1 MLVFYLISLP
11 LTMGMVILTLKY
23 FAGPD
28 VPTYVFFTVGYTW
41 FCSFSI
47 IILVPADIWTTIIG
61 HSSGGI
67 SFFWSL
73 SYWSTFLLTW
83 AVVPTIQ
90 GYEDAG
96 DFTMAERLKT
106 SIHGNLVFYLCVGSI
121 GLVGLILFII
131 FHKNWSG
138 GILGFAMACSNTFGL
153 VTGAF
158 LLGFGLS
165 EIPKGIWKNV
175 DWTIRQKVLS
185 HKVAK
190 MAVKLDDA
198 HQEFSNSIVV
208 VQATSNQISKRDP
221 LRQYMNI
228 IDSMLHQMLN
238 EDPSFKPQGGRFGEN
253 DMDYD
258 TDEKSMATL
267 RRRLRIAREEYCRYR
282 RYNIMCE
289 YMSFVLEALE
299 LEDTIKN
306 YERRDAT
313 GWKFVSSLRLER
325 TGKLGSS
332 LDKIEFIWRCVLR
345 KQLEKL
351 LAIILG
357 CMSAAILL
365 AEATIL
371 PSGVDLSLFSILINS
386 VGKQEMLV
394 QVAAF
399 VPLMYMCI
407 CTYYSLFK
415 IGMLMFYSFTP
426 RRTSSV
432 SLLMICSMVA
442 RYAPPIS
449 YNFLN
454 LIHVPGNRKTIFEK
468 RMGNIDDAVPFFG
481 KGFNKIYPLIM
492 VIYTLLLVTNFFD
505 RIIDYFGHWKI
516 FKFQDEADDT
526 DGFDPSGLIILQ
538 KERSWL
544 ERGHTVGEHVIPL
557 ARNFN
562 GLSIDIEPGSTNTKR
577 VLKDM
582 VSHEK
587 GVEKKFIHVRFNVC
601 GSPLEC
607 PETFPSIGRVR
618 VKHRGILL
626 TLKGTVIR
634 SGAVKMYEGQRT
646 YQCKKCKHMFPLYP
660 ELETRNS
667 ITLPSICPS
676 ERSNPCEGTKFQCIE
691 STTVCHDY
699 QEIKIQES
707 TQVLGVGVIPR
718 LILVIL
724 QDDLVDTVKAGA
736 LVCPDD
742 VIITGILTAKW
753 SPDLKDVRC
762 DLDPI
767 LIANH
772 VRRTNELKL
781 DIDIPDDVTLK
792 FKQFWSDFRDTPL
805 KGRNAILRGICPQV
819 FGLFTVKLA
828 VALTLIGGVQH
839 VDASGT
845 KIRGESHLL
854 LVGDPGTGKSQF
866 LKFAAKLSNRSVIT
880 TGLGSTSAGLTVTA
894 VKDGGEWMLEA
905 GALVL
910 ADGGLCCIDEFDS
923 MREHDRATIHEAMEQ
938 QTISVA
944 KAGLV
949 TTLGTRTIV
958 FGATNP
964 KGHYDPDQPLSVNT
978 TLSGPLLSRFDIVLV
993 LLDTKNPEWDAV
1005 VSSHILAEG
1014 ESKSCKKDEDLA
1026 NIWPLPILRRYIHYV
1041 KEHFKPVLTKEAEKV
1056 ISSYYQLQRRSATH
1070 NAARTT
1076 VRMLESLIRLAQ
1088 AAMLVLT
1095 ISMLQHMQGLC
1106 SEMRSLD

>member
-41 FCSFSI
+41 FCSLSI
-47 IILVPADIWTTIIG
+47 IVLVPADIWTTIVG

-73 SYWSTFLLTW
+73 TYWSTFLLTW
-83 AVVPTIQ
+83 AVVPTLQ

-96 DFTMAERLKT
+96 DFTVAERLRT
-106 SIHGNLVFYLCVGSI
+106 SIHGNLVFYLCVSSL

-131 FHKNWSG
+131 FHKKWSG

-165 EIPKGIWKNV
+165 EIPKGIWKNA
-175 DWTIRQKVLS
+175 DWTTRQKVLS

-190 MAVKLDDA
+190 MAVKLDGA

-208 VQATSNQISKRDP
+208 SQATSNQISKRDP
-221 LRQYMNI
+221 LRPYMNV
-228 IDSMLHQMLN
+228 IDSMLDQMLK

-282 RYNIMCE
+282 SE
-289 YMSFVLEALE
+289 YMSFVFEALE
-299 LEDTIKN
+299 LEDTVKN

-313 GWKFVSSLRLER
+313 GWKFISSFRPER

-332 LDKIEFIWRCVLR
+332 LDMIEFIWRCVLR
-345 KQLEKL
+345 KELEKL
-351 LAIILG
+351 FAIILG

-399 VPLMYMCI
+399 IPLMYMCV

-505 RIIDYFGHWKI
+505 RIIDYFGNWKI
-516 FKFQDEADDT
+516 FKYQDEADDT

-544 ERGHTVGEHVIPL
+544 ERGHKVGDHVIPL

-562 GLSIDIEPGSTNTKR
+562 GMSIDIEPGSNNT
-577 VLKDM
+577 
-582 VSHEK
+582 EK
-587 GVEKKFIHVRFNVC
+587 A
-601 GSPLEC
+601 P
-607 PETFPSIGRVR
+607 T
-618 VKHRGILL
+618 
-626 TLKGTVIR
+626 
-634 SGAVKMYEGQRT
+634 EGQFKPLKEEVQHDTTGEAIGKKYSGIIREHQKKQVSRT
-646 YQCKKCKHMFPLYP
+646 K
-660 ELETRNS
+660 
-667 ITLPSICPS
+667 
-676 ERSNPCEGTKFQCIE
+676 
-691 STTVCHDY
+691 
-699 QEIKIQES
+699 S
-707 TQVLGVGVIPR
+707 TQK
-718 LILVIL
+718 
-724 QDDLVDTVKAGA
+724 DSTS
-736 LVCPDD
+736 
-742 VIITGILTAKW
+742 LT
-753 SPDLKDVRC
+753 
-762 DLDPI
+762 
-767 LIANH
+767 
-772 VRRTNELKL
+772 
-781 DIDIPDDVTLK
+781 
-792 FKQFWSDFRDTPL
+792 
-805 KGRNAILRGICPQV
+805 
-819 FGLFTVKLA
+819 
-828 VALTLIGGVQH
+828 
-839 VDASGT
+839 VDAGNSESVMAPASGGLAS
-845 KIRGESHLL
+845 KWESMKSGLL
-854 LVGDPGTGKSQF
+854 NFKS
-866 LKFAAKLSNRSVIT
+866 N
-880 TGLGSTSAGLTVTA
+880 
-894 VKDGGEWMLEA
+894 LEA
-905 GALVL
+905 NRFLQPQ
-910 ADGGLCCIDEFDS
+910 ENTMS
-923 MREHDRATIHEAMEQ
+923 SRA
-938 QTISVA
+938 
-944 KAGLV
+944 
-949 TTLGTRTIV
+949 
-958 FGATNP
+958 
-964 KGHYDPDQPLSVNT
+964 
-978 TLSGPLLSRFDIVLV
+978 
-993 LLDTKNPEWDAV
+993 
-1005 VSSHILAEG
+1005 SS
-1014 ESKSCKKDEDLA
+1014 S
-1026 NIWPLPILRRYIHYV
+1026 
-1041 KEHFKPVLTKEAEKV
+1041 
-1056 ISSYYQLQRRSATH
+1056 
-1070 NAARTT
+1070 
-1076 VRMLESLIRLAQ
+1076 ESLDEIFQRLKQ
-1088 AAMLVLT
+1088 PT
-1095 ISMLQHMQGLC
+1095 
-1106 SEMRSLD
+1106 LDHRDYGADDNMEFSKFGPST